1 MVGGQPRGE
10 GRLLEGCSD
19 HVRALQ
25 CGEEDQVP
33 EEERV
38 SVSVEAHN
46 DMISVFQ
53 KNPVSETAADLL
65 MLKEKHGLVTREIN
79 WWFIRV
85 REMTRA
91 LDLEEEQLPEFFD
104 KFNQKHTRDGV
115 VSF

>member
-1 MVGGQPRGE
+1 M
-10 GRLLEGCSD
+10 
-19 HVRALQ
+19 
-25 CGEEDQVP
+25 
-33 EEERV
+33 

-79 WWFIRV
+79 WWFIRI
-85 REMTRA
+85 REKTTGLGDA
-91 LDLEEEQLPEFFD
+91 ELVGFFN
-104 KFNQKHTRDGV
+104 KFTKKHLRDGR